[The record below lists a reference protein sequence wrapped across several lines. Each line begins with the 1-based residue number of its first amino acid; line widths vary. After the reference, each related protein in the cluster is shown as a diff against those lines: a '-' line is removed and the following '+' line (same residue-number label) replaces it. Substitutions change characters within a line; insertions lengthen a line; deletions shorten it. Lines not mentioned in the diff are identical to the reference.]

1 MVYEALLLG
10 FEFIELGQA
19 LPPVLLPGFLQFV
32 ETNRQHEKL
41 PLRISGIHG
50 FCAVAKK
57 DLQDCQLTSPRADHR
72 ERTVEWVK
80 KAIDLAVGLEG
91 KHVTLPLGHAPMKE
105 HTAALVSLVN
115 EGKLYDKSYA
125 ASKLEMVSERL
136 ALGSGHL
143 DLVRR
148 SLDELIPYAQEKGI
162 RLGLESCGSYEQ
174 VPNEREMETLLAE
187 YDTPAVG
194 YWHSFGHIQRKEN
207 LGLLDHLQWLETVA
221 PRLVGCYIDDV
232 IWPAEDGVIPFH
244 GRVDFDQ
251 LIPLLPKGIPQV
263 WQMAP
268 RRKSDEIKE
277 ALTTWKEKYSD

>member
-1 MVYEALLLG
+1 MVYEAILLG

-19 LPPVLLPGFLQFV
+19 LPSVLLPGFHQYI
-32 ETNRQHEKL
+32 ENNKQQQKP
-41 PLRISGIHG
+41 PLRITGIDG
-50 FCAVAKK
+50 FCSAAKQ
-57 DLQDCQLTSPRADHR
+57 DLQDCHFTSPQAARR
-72 ERTVEWVK
+72 ERAIELVK
-80 KAIDLAVGLEG
+80 KAIDLAAGLEG
-91 KHVTLPLGHAPMKE
+91 KYVTLPLGHAPMKE

-143 DLVRR
+143 DLVRW
-148 SLDELIPYAQEKGI
+148 SLDALIPYAQEKGI
-162 RLGLESCGSYEQ
+162 LLGLESRGSYEQ

-187 YDTPAVG
+187 YDTPTVG

-221 PRLVGCYIDDV
+221 PRLVGGYVDDV
-232 IWPAEDGVIPFH
+232 IWPAEDRAIPFH
-244 GRVDFDQ
+244 GSVDFDQ
-251 LIPLLPKGIPQV
+251 LIPLLPKGIPLV

-268 RRKSDEIKE
+268 RRKSDDIKQ
-277 ALTTWKEKYSD
+277 ALITWKEKYGD